1 MSSSEI
7 PLAAFGGWPLIILL
21 VLAVVFAVAA
31 CRAASLAD
39 DRIEAF
45 RTRELELDVID
56 LTFHEGEIVGLGS
69 WTFFDWRVDA
79 PELVE

>member
-21 VLAVVFAVAA
+21 VLAVVVFTLSLCRMAA
-31 CRAASLAD
+31 LESPY
-39 DRIEAF
+39 E
-45 RTRELELDVID
+45 RELEFDVID
-56 LTFHEGEIVGLGS
+56 LRRELEGELVVVGS